1 MSRFEFTMDVR
12 MLSGSD
18 AADVYIGGTIC
29 PNAYEEWDEVS
40 AAQLAKKLSAAAD
53 ARRLNVHINS
63 GGGSVAQAVA
73 MRAMLIS
80 HAASEKH
87 VYIDGV
93 AASAA
98 TLPACIGAP
107 VHMAAGSMYMIH
119 NPIMNTSGDHRQL
132 RHDADVLEKYADMF
146 AGVYAQQ
153 SDGELSDI
161 RAMMDAETWMTADEA
176 VEHGFA
182 SDVMQVE
189 AAACMTREEISGVY
203 ARGAEYK
210 MEEGKPEMEWKD
222 ITLEALE
229 DNRADIAQALLQRG
243 AENERARIRAID
255 EAAGLS
261 DPTADEAKY
270 VKIMS
275 AGEYA
280 LAALKDM
287 WEHAPK
293 NPGANY
299 MAQRAKETA
308 PMANVAPEPQSA
320 AKTEKTGDIDA
331 LARQLAG
338 AIMGTEGEK

>member
-1 MSRFEFTMDVR
+1 MDVR

-18 AADVYIGGTIC
+18 AADVYIGGLIC
-29 PNAYEEWDEVS
+29 ENAYDNWDEVS

-53 ARRLNVHINS
+53 ARRLNIHINS

-73 MRAMLIS
+73 MRTMLIS

-119 NPIMNTSGDHRQL
+119 NPIMYTSGDHRQL

-153 SDGELSDI
+153 SDGEISDI

-203 ARGAEYK
+203 ACAKLPRGAENK
-210 MEEGKPEMEWKD
+210 TEEGKPEMEWQD

-261 DPTADEAKY
+261 EPTADAAKY
-270 VKIMS
+270 ETIMS

-287 WEHAPK
+287 REHAPK
-293 NPGANY
+293 NPQANY

-308 PMANVAPEPQSA
+308 PMAKVAPEPQAA
-320 AKTEKTGDIDA
+320 AKAEKTDDTDA

-338 AIMGTEGEK
+338 AIMGTEGDE